1 MQENE
6 IVRAD
11 ILGFRTYLIN
21 MERSART
28 IDKYCRDVGAFIQY
42 LAPGK
47 LVTRETVIE
56 YKSYLQGAYKISSA
70 NSMLAALN
78 CFFHYKNWARYRVSQ
93 FKVQR
98 RLMGGEERRL
108 SKEEYARLVTTALH
122 LDNQRLAMIM
132 ETIGNTG
139 IRISELPFITVEAL
153 DTGRVE
159 IYNKGKFRTIF
170 MIEKLRCRLR
180 AYCRDNGLTSGP
192 VFVTSGGMS
201 VNRSNI
207 WAEMKRLCIKAGI
220 PEQKVYP
227 HNLRHLFAY
236 TYYGVDKDL
245 VHLADIL
252 GHSSVET
259 TRIYTISTGEEQ
271 QEVMQKMEM
280 II

>member
-6 IVRAD
+6 IGKSD
-11 ILGFRTYLIN
+11 IPGFRKYLIN

-78 CFFHYKNWARYRVSQ
+78 CFFHYKNWDRYRVSQ

-180 AYCRDNGLTSGP
+180 AYCRDNGLTSG
-192 VFVTSGGMS
+192 
-201 VNRSNI
+201 
-207 WAEMKRLCIKAGI
+207 LCLSRREAC
-220 PEQKVYP
+220 P
-227 HNLRHLFAY
+227 
-236 TYYGVDKDL
+236 
-245 VHLADIL
+245 
-252 GHSSVET
+252 
-259 TRIYTISTGEEQ
+259 
-271 QEVMQKMEM
+271 
-280 II
+280 